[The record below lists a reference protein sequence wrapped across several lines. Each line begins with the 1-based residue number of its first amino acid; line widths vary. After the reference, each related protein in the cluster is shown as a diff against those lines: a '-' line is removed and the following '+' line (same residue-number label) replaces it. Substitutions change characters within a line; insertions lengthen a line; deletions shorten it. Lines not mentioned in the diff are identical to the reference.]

1 MWVWFIS
8 NLINFSTEIKT
19 NTMKL
24 NWKHYLILAISIVL
38 AVGAFFLM
46 RGIIVSWTFTDLP
59 GIAITDNGSSNNDTQ
74 AQPNLTPEAV
84 VPPSNLPPTWD
95 GASRVNILVMGLD
108 FADWS
113 KDRNGPSRSDS
124 MILLTI
130 DPITKTAGML
140 SIPRDLWVN
149 IPGFDHGKINTAHA
163 LGEAYKLPGGG
174 PALAAK
180 TVENVIGVP
189 VQYYAVISF
198 DAFTRMVDELGCVHI
213 WSYQEMDIDPVGK
226 GNTIH
231 LNKDKGYCMD
241 GATLLAYAR
250 NRHTQ
255 GGDVDR
261 AHRQQQVILALKDK
275 ITNPANFP
283 TLVAKAPAI
292 YQELASG
299 IHTNLTLNDA
309 LKLAMLAKDIPSEE
323 IKTSIIDYKMVTL
336 ANVVGKDGQVMS
348 IFVPIPDKI
357 RELRDQMFTDGG
369 SINPLAKGEP
379 VQLAIDEGAS
389 LEILNGTYTASLAG
403 KTGDYFKSLGMN
415 VAIVGNPQQI
425 GYPRTVIIDHRGK
438 PYMTKYLFD
447 LFKVDAAV
455 QFQIKFDS
463 SSPADV
469 TIILGDDWAYN
480 NPMP

>member
-1 MWVWFIS
+1 
-8 NLINFSTEIKT
+8 
-19 NTMKL
+19 MKL
-24 NWKHYLILAISIVL
+24 NWKHYLVLAISIVL
-38 AVGAFFLM
+38 AIGAFFLA
-46 RGIIVSWTFTDLP
+46 RGIIVSFNFFDLP
-59 GIAITDNGSSNNDTQ
+59 GIAITDNGS
-74 AQPNLTPEAV
+74 PNSGTPTVPNSTPEAV
-84 VPPSNLPPTWD
+84 VPPSTLPPTWD
-95 GASRVNILVMGLD
+95 GASRVNILAMGLD

-113 KDRNGPSRSDS
+113 QDRNGPSRSDS
-124 MILLTI
+124 MVLFTI

-149 IPGFDHGKINTAHA
+149 IPGFDYGKINTAHA

-180 TVENVIGVP
+180 TVENVLGVP

-198 DAFTRMVDELGCVHI
+198 DAFTHMVDELGCINI
-213 WSYQEMDIDPVGK
+213 WAFEDMDIDPVGK

-231 LNKDKGYCMD
+231 LTKDKGYCMN
-241 GATLLAYAR
+241 GKTLLAYAR
-250 NRHTQ
+250 NRHTA

-261 AHRQQQVILALKDK
+261 SKRQQQVILALKDA
-275 ITNPANFP
+275 ITDPANFP
-283 TLVAKAPAI
+283 TLIAKAPAM

-299 IHTNLTLNDA
+299 IHTNLTLDDM
-309 LKLAMLAKDIPSEE
+309 LRLAMLAKDIPTEKIMSAV
-323 IKTSIIDYKMVTL
+323 IDYKMVTL
-336 ANVVGKDGQVMS
+336 ANVMGKDGQVMS

-357 RELRDQMFTDGG
+357 RELRDQLFTDGG
-369 SINPLAKGEP
+369 SINPLAKGDP
-379 VQLAIDEGAS
+379 AQLAIDEGATV
-389 LEILNGTYTASLAG
+389 EILNGTYTPGLAA

-415 VAIVGNPQQI
+415 VAAVGNPAQI

-447 LFKVDAAV
+447 LFKVDAAA
-455 QFQIKFDS
+455 QFQIKFDA

-469 TIILGDDWAYN
+469 TIILGDDWAYK